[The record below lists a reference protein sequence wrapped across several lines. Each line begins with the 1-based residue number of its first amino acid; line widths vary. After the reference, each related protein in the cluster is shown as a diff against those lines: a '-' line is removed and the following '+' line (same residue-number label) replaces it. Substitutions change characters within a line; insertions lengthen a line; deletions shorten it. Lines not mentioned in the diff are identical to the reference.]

1 MNTITYT
8 ELDRIYVGTFPIFSS
23 KHSHFLSLAYSF
35 TYPVHKIHIGIYVT
49 KKKLH
54 NFYRT

>member
-23 KHSHFLSLAYSF
+23 KHSHEYSF
-35 TYPVHKIHIGIYVT
+35 TYLVHKIHIGIYVT